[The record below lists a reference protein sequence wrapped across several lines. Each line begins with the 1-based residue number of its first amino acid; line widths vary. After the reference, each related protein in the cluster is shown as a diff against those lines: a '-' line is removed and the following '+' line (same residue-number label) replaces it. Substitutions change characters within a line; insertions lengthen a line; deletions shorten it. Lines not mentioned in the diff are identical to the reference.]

1 MNSRTNQLDR
11 TRTAIVEATT
21 DLLLNSTD
29 PNGFT
34 MQNVADAAGVS
45 HRTLYRHFASREE
58 LINTVGATM
67 DRAMAYAED
76 PLDIG
81 TLERWLAATDDVM
94 AFGATHRDM
103 LRRVITVEIASG
115 QWRTDRDTRYW
126 ELFRA
131 RFPHLDEATAR
142 EDFAALRHL
151 LWSGN
156 AIVIG
161 ERFGLEAPR
170 VAAGVARAAQ
180 AFIADIAARDAA
192 AAEEQG
198 R

>member
-1 MNSRTNQLDR
+1 MNPRTNQLDR
-11 TRTAIVEATT
+11 TRAAIIEATI
-21 DLLLNSTD
+21 DLLLHSAD

-34 MQNVADAAGVS
+34 MQKVADAAGVS
-45 HRTLYRHFASREE
+45 HRTLYRHFGSREE
-58 LINTVGATM
+58 LLNAAGATM
-67 DRAMAYAED
+67 DEALAYAAD
-76 PLDIG
+76 PLGLG
-81 TLERWLAATDDVM
+81 TLERWLESVDDVI

-103 LRRVITVEIASG
+103 LRRVITVEVASG
-115 QWRTDRDTRYW
+115 QWRTDRDARYW

-131 RFPHLDEATAR
+131 RFPHLDETTAR

-156 AIVIG
+156 AIVVG

-170 VAAGVARAAQ
+170 VAAGLARAAR
-180 AFIADIAARDAA
+180 AFVADIAARDAA